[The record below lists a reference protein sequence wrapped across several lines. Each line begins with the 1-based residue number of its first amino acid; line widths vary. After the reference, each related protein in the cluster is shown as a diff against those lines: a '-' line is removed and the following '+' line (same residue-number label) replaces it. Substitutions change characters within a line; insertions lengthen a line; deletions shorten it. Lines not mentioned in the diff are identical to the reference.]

1 MRKVVVVLA
10 VAAVM
15 CWGAPAMAIPGVDW
29 VTDKLLGAAWD
40 YITSTPLDE
49 MKKKAEKGDA
59 QAQYTLGL
67 MYYDGKGVTKNY
79 PEALKWIRR
88 AAEEQGYVD
97 AQCFLGYMYYEGI
110 GTPQNY
116 SEAARWS
123 RKAAEQ
129 GHATAQ
135 YNLGRMYENGE
146 GVKQDKEEAKKWY
159 RKSDEQKLA
168 VIKRNLRQ
176 DNSEAGRWLRPL
188 AQKGDPDAQAVMRI
202 LGETW

>member
-1 MRKVVVVLA
+1 MRKIVALLVVVVVCGA
-10 VAAVM
+10 
-15 CWGAPAMAIPGVDW
+15 APAMAIPGVDW
-29 VTDKLLGAAWD
+29 VTEKLLGTAWD
-40 YITSTPLDE
+40 YFTRTPLDE
-49 MKKKAEKGDA
+49 MKEKAEKGDA

-67 MYYDGKGVTKNY
+67 MYYEGKEVSKNY

-88 AAEEQGYVD
+88 AAEEQEYVD
-97 AQCFLGYMYYEGI
+97 AQFFLGYMYYEGI

-116 SEAARWS
+116 SEAARWT

-135 YNLGRMYENGE
+135 YNLGHMYEKGE

-159 RKSDEQKLA
+159 RKSNEQKLA

-188 AQKGDPDAQAVMRI
+188 ARKGDPDAQAVMRI